1 MKGILPVETPVI
13 REEVQAFLQA
23 GQSLLAFKQ
32 YTPFTSTERKAITAF
47 VQMLGSEVQQ
57 SPDDPPRSYLP
68 VDG

>member
-1 MKGILPVETPVI
+1 METPVI

-23 GQSLLAFKQ
+23 GESLLAFKQ
-32 YTPFTSTERKAITAF
+32 YTPFTSTERKAIAAIVKT
-47 VQMLGSEVQQ
+47 LGSEVQP

>member
-1 MKGILPVETPVI
+1 MEAPII

-23 GQSLLAFKQ
+23 GQAFLVFKQ
-32 YTPFTSTERKAITAF
+32 YTPLTTSERKAITNI
-47 VQMLGSEVQQ
+47 VQLLGSEVKP